1 MNDII
6 VGRKLRNAI
15 EKHIQGMEYHL
26 HTINVNGDKR
36 GCSGF
41 IRNPNNNAIV
51 YVNTEISTYVL
62 RYMYRYAD
70 NLKDYT
76 GYHNRFANTLIE
88 LSSNIAKLLEVPVN
102 QTRDVRI

>member
-1 MNDII
+1 MT
-6 VGRKLRNAI
+6 K
-15 EKHIQGMEYHL
+15 EM
-26 HTINVNGDKR
+26 
-36 GCSGF
+36 
-41 IRNPNNNAIV
+41 IRLLNQLADFV

>member
-6 VGRKLRNAI
+6 LGRKLRNAI
-15 EKHIQGMEYHL
+15 EKPIQGMEYHL

>member
-6 VGRKLRNAI
+6 LGRKLRNAI

-51 YVNTEISTYVL
+51 YV
-62 RYMYRYAD
+62 
-70 NLKDYT
+70 
-76 GYHNRFANTLIE
+76 
-88 LSSNIAKLLEVPVN
+88 
-102 QTRDVRI
+102 